1 MTNLEIFGTNIN
13 SNSFLMLPVS
23 ALDVPIYD
31 ATNTEVF
38 KEYLTYDNEVIIGGM
53 TINEYCLYNTNRKPM
68 FTSDGLY
75 AYYGFLIPLF
85 KGGRETLENIFK
97 DAGYTIGEEITD
109 VADNRVF
116 MANIQELQEWL
127 ALYEG
132 N

>member
-13 SNSFLMLPVS
+13 SNSFLMLPIS

-38 KEYLTYDNEVIIGGM
+38 VEYLVYDNDVIIGGM
-53 TINEYCLYNTNRKPM
+53 TINEYCLYNTNRKPIL
-68 FTSDGLY
+68 TDNGLY

-97 DAGYTIGEEITD
+97 DAGYAIAEEIGE
-109 VADNRVF
+109 ARDNRVF
-116 MANIQELQEWL
+116 MANVKELSEWL
-127 ALYEG
+127 AL
-132 N
+132 